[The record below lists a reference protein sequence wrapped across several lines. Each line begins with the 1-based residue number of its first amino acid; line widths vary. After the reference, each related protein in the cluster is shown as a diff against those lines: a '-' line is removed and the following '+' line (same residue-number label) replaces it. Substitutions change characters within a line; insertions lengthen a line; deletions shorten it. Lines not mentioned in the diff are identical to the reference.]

1 MILAI
6 VKFNINK
13 DSAVKTWKFSD
24 IPNDWYFDG
33 NEVLIK
39 GGDEYRYS
47 EFFVPKHQ
55 DIDDSVMK
63 TFLEEFYGN
72 LKIQKIITNYVI
84 QINYSDS

>member
-1 MILAI
+1 MIV

-13 DSAVKTWKFSD
+13 DSAIKTWQFDD

-33 NEVLIK
+33 NAVLMK
-39 GGDEYRYS
+39 GKAEYRYS
-47 EFFVPKHQ
+47 AYFLPKHQ
-55 DIDDSVMK
+55 DIDDSIMK
-63 TFLEEFYGN
+63 IFLEEFYGN